1 MRRQKRVNPINR
13 NRKAREFVRT
23 YHSKERCAFISS
35 LPCCAC
41 GGSGS
46 ENAHGPDSDAG
57 MGRKGGYKSIL
68 PLCGPGYSGCHA
80 TLHRIGVESFERAS
94 GLDLRAEAAR
104 VEERWAEISTKGEG

>member
-13 NRKAREFVRT
+13 KRKAREFVRT

-46 ENAHGPDSDAG
+46 ENAHTKDSEAG
-57 MGRKGGYKSIL
+57 MGRKGSYKSIVA
-68 PLCGPGYSGCHA
+68 LCGGGFSGCHE
-80 TLHRIGVESFERAS
+80 TLHRIGQSAFERAS

-104 VEERWAEISTKGEG
+104 VEAEWQALSGGGE